1 MKKILVPTDFSKI
14 ATNAL
19 DEAVNIAK
27 KTNADIVLLHVI
39 EEGSSDSMNVTA
51 EYVAEDPQQ
60 QIFMLKLIKS
70 SISKLDEIIA
80 KSSYEGVSFYTEL
93 RMGNAFHGI
102 TKIIDDHSVDLV
114 VMGTT
119 GSSGIQELLVGSNAE
134 KVVRYAKC
142 PVLTIN
148 EKADNTSY
156 DNIVLATG
164 MLEKETELVKM
175 VKEIQKQYNS
185 QIHLLW
191 INTPNNFERDKNTK
205 NGLEKFAQKHDLTN
219 YTTNIYNDVTEEE
232 GIVCFAADMNAD
244 LISMVTHRRTGIA
257 HLIAG
262 SIAEDVVNHSK
273 RPVLTSG
280 ID

>member
-27 KTNADIVLLHVI
+27 KTSADIVLLHVI
-39 EEGSSDSMNVTA
+39 EEGSSESMNVTA
-51 EYVAEDPQQ
+51 DYTTDDPQE
-60 QIFMLKLIKS
+60 QIFMLKLIKKS
-70 SISKLDEIIA
+70 LSKLDEIIA
-80 KSSYEGVSFYTEL
+80 NPAYAGISFYTEL
-93 RMGNAFHGI
+93 RLGNAFHGI
-102 TKIIDDHSVDLV
+102 TNIIDAHQVDLV

-134 KVVRYAKC
+134 KVVRHAKC

-148 EKADNTSY
+148 DKADTSSY
-156 DNIVLATG
+156 EHIVLATG
-164 MLEKETELVKM
+164 MLEKETELVTM
-175 VKEIQKQYNS
+175 VKGIQKQYGS

-191 INTPNNFERDKNTK
+191 INTPNNFERDKHTK
-205 NGLEKFAQKHDLTN
+205 NGLKDFASKHDLSN
-219 YTTNIYNDVTEEE
+219 YTINIYNDVTEEE

-244 LISMVTHRRTGIA
+244 MIAMVTHRRTGIA

>member
-27 KTNADIVLLHVI
+27 KINADIVLLHVI

-51 EYVAEDPQQ
+51 DYVADDPQE
-60 QIFMLKLIKS
+60 QIFMLKLIKN

-80 KSSYEGVSFYTEL
+80 KPTYKGVSFYTEL

-102 TKIIDDHSVDLV
+102 TKIVDDHNVDLV

-134 KVVRYAKC
+134 KVVRHAKC

-148 EKADNTSY
+148 EKADTTSY

-164 MLEKETELVKM
+164 ISEKETILVNM
-175 VKEIQKQYNS
+175 VKGIQKQYNS

-205 NGLEKFAQKHDLTN
+205 AELEQFAQKHSLTN

-232 GIVCFAADMNAD
+232 GIVCFAEDMNAD
-244 LISMVTHRRTGIA
+244 LIAMVTHRRTGIA